1 MPELRQDP
9 ATREWVIISKERA
22 KRPHDFIRESE
33 EPALPE
39 YDAECPFCAGNES
52 MTPPETLGYRSGGE
66 PNGPNWWVRVIPNKF
81 AALIPEGSL
90 ERQKEEGFFRKMD
103 GVGYHE
109 VIIETPVHNLHMAH
123 MEDKQVEEILLAY
136 RERYLALRENPKVRV
151 ILIFKNHGRG
161 AGTSLEHPHS
171 QLVATSIVSSEIRMK
186 LEKAAS
192 YYDDNGSCVY
202 CDMMKESL
210 KSGKRI
216 VMETEKFVVFHPF
229 ASRVPFQTIIIPKE
243 HQASFGLI
251 TQNDSKEFAHIL
263 KTVLAKLHRGLRKP
277 DFNFIVHTA
286 PVKDEQEDF
295 YHWHLQIFPRL
306 TTRAGFEM
314 GSGIYINTT
323 MPEETAAFMR
333 NL

>member
-22 KRPHDFIRESE
+22 KRPHDFIQESE

-52 MTPPETLGYRSGGE
+52 MTPPEILGYRSGGE

-109 VIIETPVHNLHMAH
+109 VIIETPIHNLHMAH

-136 RERYLALRENPKVRV
+136 RERYLALREDPKVRV

-186 LEKAAS
+186 LEKATS

-202 CDMMKESL
+202 CDMMKQSL

-216 VMETEKFVVFHPF
+216 VLETEKFVVFHPF
-229 ASRVPFQTIIIPKE
+229 ASRVPFQTIIISKE

-251 TQNDSKEFAHIL
+251 TLNDLKEFAHIL
-263 KTVLAKLHRGLRKP
+263 KTVLAKLHRGLGNP

-314 GSGIYINTT
+314 GSGIYINTA